1 MKNVTPSVL
10 ALLAAVPAAALG
22 AVLALGASPSVASP
36 EPAAAARTEAR
47 TAAHAEARTEA
58 RPIIVRVEGTA
69 VDGFTLHYADGSTLS
84 PPTDSEAAAECSEY
98 DTRAARLRCQ
108 VEVDTWYRDLGDL
121 KRSLAWVRAH
131 E

>member
-36 EPAAAARTEAR
+36 EPAA
-47 TAAHAEARTEA
+47 AAHAEARTEA

-84 PPTDSEAAAECSEY
+84 PPTDSEAAAECGEY